1 MKSSQNSRRRNSEN
15 QAQTEKSSVRPYS
28 IDVLDLGEIEAQFG
42 LMLRDK
48 ANHDNYVL
56 LKFENLDR
64 IFQYYEEFKK
74 EFSMRISS
82 EQL

>member
-15 QAQTEKSSVRPYS
+15 QVQTEKSSARPYS
-28 IDVLDLGEIEAQFG
+28 IDVLDLGDIEAQFG

-64 IFQYYEEFKK
+64 ISQYYEEFKK

>member
-1 MKSSQNSRRRNSEN
+1 MKSSQNSRRKNSEN
-15 QAQTEKSSVRPYS
+15 QAQTEKSPVRPYS

-64 IFQYYEEFKK
+64 ISQYYEEFKK
-74 EFSMRISS
+74 EFSMRMSS

>member
-1 MKSSQNSRRRNSEN
+1 MKSSQNLRRVNSEN
-15 QAQTEKSSVRPYS
+15 QVQTEKSRVRPYS

-64 IFQYYEEFKK
+64 ISQYYEEFKK